1 MPSASAL
8 GIELAVPPLET
19 APVVLDWTSGAHAVP
34 AGAGLVQ
41 IRKSSVP
48 VSPPTVA
55 SSNDARSCGIA
66 FVSVAS
72 AGLNRVGVDGPTVSI
87 DQLYDAC
94 GRSAIVAVL
103 FVEFSQTAAAVI
115 AGALSQT

>member
-1 MPSASAL
+1 M
-8 GIELAVPPLET
+8 IVP
-19 APVVLDWTSGAHAVP
+19 
-34 AGAGLVQ
+34 LV
-41 IRKSSVP
+41 
-48 VSPPTVA
+48 
-55 SSNDARSCGIA
+55 
-66 FVSVAS
+66 
-72 AGLNRVGVDGPTVSI
+72 I